1 MANEDPRILRRHLA
15 LPQAYA
21 APRTTTEQRLAE
33 IWCAALNMDCVGV
46 NDDYSHLGGNSYAA
60 TVIFALI
67 EEAFGVHLPV
77 ARLIG
82 APTIAALAR
91 EISEVPRSSSDASPS
106 RQNHG

>member
-1 MANEDPRILRRHLA
+1 MVCSAQYGLH
-15 LPQAYA
+15 
-21 APRTTTEQRLAE
+21 
-33 IWCAALNMDCVGV
+33 GV
-46 NDDYSHLGGNSYAA
+46 DDDYSHLSGNSYAA

-91 EISEVPRSSSDASPS
+91 ELSEVPRSSTDASPS
-106 RQNHG
+106 KQNDR

>member
-1 MANEDPRILRRHLA
+1 MVCSAQYGLH
-15 LPQAYA
+15 
-21 APRTTTEQRLAE
+21 
-33 IWCAALNMDCVGV
+33 GV
-46 NDDYSHLGGNSYAA
+46 DNDYNHLGGNSYTA

-91 EISEVPRSSSDASPS
+91 EQSEVPRSSRNVSPS
-106 RQNHG
+106 KQNDR